1 MGVSRLSFYLWTL
14 TFPKVFSARTT
25 LYSCAGGTTVEPY
38 KTGLHGGECG
48 ELKQIRDD
56 QGDGDVHW
64 TLDIVQSPYLMP
76 DKNCKMSQGG
86 GRTSEN

>member
-1 MGVSRLSFYLWTL
+1 MKTWLERFYLAFSYLNSESRLSFYLWTL
-14 TFPKVFSARTT
+14 TFPKVFFARTT
-25 LYSCAGGTTVEPY
+25 LYSCAGGSTVEPY

-64 TLDIVQSPYLMP
+64 TLSKVHI
-76 DKNCKMSQGG
+76 
-86 GRTSEN
+86 